1 MNHIVPILKEIFSQQ
16 VLVRTPEP
24 MIMNDLE
31 QTQQYFEYGQSDT
44 VFRASYL
51 FHAKWA
57 SRTIQNCKKVID
69 LGTGPANQ
77 LIIIAKLNPHIKFYG
92 VDLSEQMI
100 EIARKNCKDL
110 NVENVDFI
118 YDDISKLSS
127 VQDSSFDGAISSVA
141 LHHLNDTETLENT
154 FRNLNRVLKKEYAVY
169 ITDFLLLK
177 NPASLDYLVSLNK
190 NQPELFKLDYVN
202 SLKASFFEKDF
213 RQLKDKFFPDL
224 ELHKTI
230 GAKFMMILKSKSY
243 RLNKE
248 TEMMW
253 NSEFNKLGK
262 ENQKICKNLS
272 MMFALMS

>member
-1 MNHIVPILKEIFSQQ
+1 MNHIVPILKEIFSPQ

-24 MIMNDLE
+24 MIMSDFE

-57 SRTIQNCKKVID
+57 SKTIQNCKKVID

-110 NVENVDFI
+110 DIKNVDFI
-118 YDDISKLSS
+118 YDDISKLAS
-127 VQDSSFDGAISSVA
+127 VEDHSFDGAISSVA
-141 LHHLNDTETLENT
+141 LHHLNDKEDLENS
-154 FRNLNRVLKKEYAVY
+154 FRNLNRVLKKEHAVY

-190 NQPELFKLDYVN
+190 NQPDLFKLDYIN

-213 RQLKDKFFPDL
+213 RELKDKYFPTL
-224 ELHKTI
+224 EIHKTL
-230 GAKFMMILKSKSY
+230 GAKFLMILKSQSNQ
-243 RLNKE
+243 LNKE

-253 NSEFNKLGK
+253 NYEFKNLGK
-262 ENQKICKNLS
+262 ENQKIYKNLS
-272 MMFALMS
+272 MLFALMT

>member
-100 EIARKNCKDL
+100 EIARKNCKNL

-253 NSEFNKLGK
+253 NSEFKKLGK

-272 MMFALMS
+272 MMFALMN

>member
-100 EIARKNCKDL
+100 EIARKNCKNL

-154 FRNLNRVLKKEYAVY
+154 FRNLNRVLKKEYAIYV
-169 ITDFLLLK
+169 TDFLLLK

-253 NSEFNKLGK
+253 NSEFKKLGK

-272 MMFALMS
+272 MMFALMN